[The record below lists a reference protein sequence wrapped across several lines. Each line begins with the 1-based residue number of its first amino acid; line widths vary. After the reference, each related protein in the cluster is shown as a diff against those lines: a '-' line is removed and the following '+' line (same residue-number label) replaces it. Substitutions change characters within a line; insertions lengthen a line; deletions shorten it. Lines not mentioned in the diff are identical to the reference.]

1 MGVAGACPNSM
12 CGISTGMQ
20 AVLFSQVQKGGVD
33 FWWVKPR
40 KEGGQLEPSFLTLHK
55 KGSFKNDPGRS
66 KPIYAPLAEKFSK
79 GADGDFVYGVDGSG
93 RAFIEEIGEG
103 EVRERLLLYLVWQEA
118 WSGVFSS
125 EKFIRGKILYQ
136 KDAPGGLQE
145 QSANPSPFF
154 AREYE
159 IRDGQLTLASIGDE
173 EILPSL
179 LPPDSFQGMC
189 TEFG

>member
-1 MGVAGACPNSM
+1 
-12 CGISTGMQ
+12 MQ
-20 AVLFSQVQKGGVD
+20 AVLFSQLPGGGVD

-40 KEGGQLEPSFLTLHK
+40 KDEAGQLEPMFLALHRR
-55 KGSFKNDPGRS
+55 GSFKNDPGRS
-66 KPIYAPLAEKFSK
+66 RPIYAPLAEKFSR
-79 GADGDFVYGVDGSG
+79 GADGDFVFGVDGSG
-93 RAFIEEIGEG
+93 RAFIEESREG
-103 EVRERLLLYLVWQEA
+103 NARERMLLYLVWQEA

-136 KDAPGGLQE
+136 KGAPGGLQE
-145 QSANPSPFF
+145 PGSNSSLFF

-159 IRDGQLTLASIGDE
+159 IRDGQLTLSAVGDE
-173 EILPSL
+173 EILPAL